1 MSNKDS
7 NNLQLLSS
15 LTDEEKA
22 KLQLIVNQ
30 ISDTGKSSELD
41 NLYYEDYEE
50 IPVDLET
57 FLSSETYL
65 GNYTNY
71 GKDIYDTWKKELAY
85 VHNPLTF
92 CDQWAITRLN
102 AGLVR
107 VQYPHIACVTSY
119 ISLCV

>member
-1 MSNKDS
+1 MSSD
-7 NNLQLLSS
+7 NLQLFNK
-15 LTDEEKA
+15 LTEDEKNTVKNIIKEIA
-22 KLQLIVNQ
+22 N
-30 ISDTGKSSELD
+30 TGKSEQLTD
-41 NLYYEDYEE
+41 LYYEDYEE

-57 FLSSETYL
+57 FLCDEMYL
-65 GNYTNY
+65 GKYTNY

-107 VQYPHIACVTSY
+107 ARYPHIAYVTSY

>member
-30 ISDTGKSSELD
+30 ISDTGKSPELD

-102 AGLVR
+102 TGLER
-107 VQYPHIACVTSY
+107 AQYPHIAYVTSY